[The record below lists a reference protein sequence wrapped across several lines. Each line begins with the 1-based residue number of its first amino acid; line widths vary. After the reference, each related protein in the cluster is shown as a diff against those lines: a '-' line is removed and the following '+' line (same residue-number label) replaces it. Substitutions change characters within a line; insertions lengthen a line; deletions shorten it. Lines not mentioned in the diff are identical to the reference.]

1 MSTTT
6 ADTRTEFENVSDG
19 VIGVQVAD
27 GNGRMT
33 GIPVRPGESVWLSEA
48 EEIATA
54 NAPRR
59 PEDNPFAKGWLQVR
73 TRAGDV
79 INRRPIG
86 SRMDAETAVAPAPEP
101 TPAPQD
107 ERELPRVEREGAP
120 TETGAPPLPE
130 GDPALGA
137 RSPGEE
143 VATPQAVPSGKRA
156 PAKPRGQTVRTA
168 PVVEREAAPS
178 EGAAA
183 AVTVGQGGARYV
195 EPPKGE

>member
-27 GNGRMT
+27 GNNRMQ
-33 GIPVRPGESVWLSEA
+33 GIPVKPGETVWLTEA

-59 PEDNPFAKGWLQVR
+59 PEDNPFTKGWLQVK

-86 SRMDAETAVAPAPEP
+86 SRDQVTTAVAPAPAP
-101 TPAPQD
+101 TPAPKD
-107 ERELPRVEREGAP
+107 ERELPTVERQGQP
-120 TETGAPPLPE
+120 GETGAPPLPE

-137 RSPGEE
+137 RTPGEE

-156 PAKPRGQTVRTA
+156 PAKPRGQTVSSRPA
-168 PVVEREAAPS
+168 VEREAAPK

-195 EPPKGE
+195 EPPQGE